1 VGVLEG
7 SNLRVRIQQ
16 NEAALESV
24 AHLDVYSRHVHQSG

>member
-16 NEAALESV
+16 SEAALESV
-24 AHLDVYSRHVHQSG
+24 AHLDVYSRHEYQSG

>member
-16 NEAALESV
+16 SEAALESV
-24 AHLDVYSRHVHQSG
+24 AHLDVY